1 MHRLLVVVAV
11 FLFSI
16 STFGSIHGDDPPPQG
31 HQGGQGQQGH
41 HGSAPSPTGPPPKGD
56 QGQQGHQGGQGQQG
70 QQGQQGHQA
79 GQGQQGGKGDF
90 QHSTKAEMK
99 NMDKDAMSGLDK
111 EHFKGMNREAM
122 GGFDKDHF
130 KNMDKDAMSGLD
142 KDHFKNIEHDAMSGF
157 DKGHL
162 EKMDPEALQGLS
174 GGHVKK
180 LDPSAI
186 KGFSR
191 RHVKKISQEAL
202 SDISSEQVK
211 NLTQDSKEGLRDTVS
226 SFENFDVSVKEEL
239 VSDDVRLLGGVGS
252 FSDFIK
258 ERIDSV
264 AEENIPSRS
273 GWDSGILQKV
283 KTASVDKASI
293 GTERIQIRGVFG
305 GDTSKTDVL
314 EKGASSHIKAKFG
327 KLKIFKTEE

>member
-1 MHRLLVVVAV
+1 
-11 FLFSI
+11 
-16 STFGSIHGDDPPPQG
+16 
-31 HQGGQGQQGH
+31 
-41 HGSAPSPTGPPPKGD
+41 
-56 QGQQGHQGGQGQQG
+56 
-70 QQGQQGHQA
+70 
-79 GQGQQGGKGDF
+79 
-90 QHSTKAEMK
+90 
-99 NMDKDAMSGLDK
+99 MSGLDND
-111 EHFKGMNREAM
+111 HFKNIDRQAM

-130 KNMDKDAMSGLD
+130 KNMDKDAMGGLD

-314 EKGASSHIKAKFG
+314 EKGASSRIKAKFG
-327 KLKIFKTEE
+327 KLKIFRTEE

>member
-1 MHRLLVVVAV
+1 M
-11 FLFSI
+11 
-16 STFGSIHGDDPPPQG
+16 G
-31 HQGGQGQQGH
+31 
-41 HGSAPSPTGPPPKGD
+41 
-56 QGQQGHQGGQGQQG
+56 
-70 QQGQQGHQA
+70 
-79 GQGQQGGKGDF
+79 
-90 QHSTKAEMK
+90 
-99 NMDKDAMSGLDK
+99 GLDK
-111 EHFKGMNREAM
+111 DHFKNIDRKAM
-122 GGFDKDHF
+122 SGFDKDHF
-130 KNMDKDAMSGLD
+130 KNMDKEAMGGLD

-162 EKMDPEALQGLS
+162 ENMHPEALQGLS

-186 KGFSR
+186 KGLSR

-258 ERIDSV
+258 ERIDS
-264 AEENIPSRS
+264 ATEENMPSQS
-273 GWDSGILQKV
+273 GWDSGILQKA

-293 GTERIQIRGVFG
+293 GTERIEIRGVFG
-305 GDTSKTDVL
+305 GDTTKTDVL
-314 EKGASSHIKAKFG
+314 EKEATSRIKAKFG
-327 KLKIFKTEE
+327 KLKIFKATK